1 MQQLA
6 NISESRLID
15 VIRALQYT
23 VKDVI
28 AGWNLKGD
36 TQKNLSNIITMIE
49 TYCVFTLWNL

>member
-6 NISESRLID
+6 NISESHLID

-36 TQKNLSNIITMIE
+36 AQKNLWNIITMIE
-49 TYCVFTLWNL
+49 TDCVFTLWNL